1 MARPHPYGAV
11 YGLYRAL
18 IFDAG
23 PVAHPLPARL
33 YHPPKQTSTSM
44 TTYRTLNRY
53 ANSDLSE
60 FRNLIFGH
68 TARPSGA
75 ALQFGQLFHAWVL
88 EGITPTD
95 VTPARFRQLQ
105 QMREAVLHNAFA
117 RTVLETALTEHVHLW
132 DDAQTGLLCKSQT
145 DIWVPESRLLV
156 DLKTTSAQTY
166 GEFLQHCEQ
175 YSYDRQAAYYLDGA
189 PDATRFVLLGV
200 QKKAPFTVFYFE
212 ASACRGCVEGGRKKY
227 QRLLGDIQ
235 RNGFTP
241 SSWQL
246 EPAPTS

>member
-1 MARPHPYGAV
+1 MP
-11 YGLYRAL
+11 
-18 IFDAG
+18 DAG

-33 YHPPKQTSTSM
+33 YLQPEQTKTTM

-68 TARPSGA
+68 TAKPSGP

-88 EGITPTD
+88 EGVTPTD
-95 VTPARFRQLQ
+95 VTPARFKQLQ
-105 QMREAVLHNAFA
+105 QMREAVLQNKFA
-117 RTVLETALTEHVHLW
+117 RSVLETALTEHVHLW
-132 DDAQTGLLCKSQT
+132 NDVQTGLPCKSQT

-166 GEFLQHCEQ
+166 GEFLHHCDQ

-212 ASACRGCVEGGRKKY
+212 ASACRGCVEEGRKKY

-246 EPAPTS
+246 ESAPIS